1 MNLLE
6 AFVKLDEDAFDTTPK
21 GIEDLSNF
29 MDDADVVDDE
39 IEIIDPDIDFGD
51 DDTMPADDE
60 ESEEENAHVGQL
72 VLQCNTC
79 NALVYKDKDEVELD
93 EEGNVEEEECPNCH
107 NVSKFDVIGK
117 ICTVD
122 DLEDELEGDEEESEE
137 KEEDESEKPED
148 ESEEEA
154 EVDDVEVDD
163 EDEEEKP
170 IKEESLRRPRKL
182 KESFSVVDISNGER
196 FGKFEDSESA
206 VRKAL
211 QYIKLGL
218 ANKAVAVIDEKGNIV
233 KAFDRRGKQIDIK
246 ESLRRPNK
254 NKRLVEAPAGDF
266 SYFKSNGNDEMSY
279 NRDALRYAK
288 SLLKRHYLDKVH
300 TSSMDDFSRNIAIL
314 NDAVKFVEEEF
325 NQDIKPSGSI
335 PRYKDLNQEGPVN
348 TICNGYLDL
357 CDDIE
362 KSFNDCYYI
371 GFDRCRDG
379 DDKYIQTPPGLDYTA
394 TFSIFDESCIFVMRI
409 INKDISTYSRGMNL
423 PDSVNCKSFYELA
436 ENIFSLIPELKHQF
450 FTFSERKLDEISIRL
465 NQGLDRSL
473 FTFIPL
479 DELREKIKGAMVL
492 KESLRSPRK
501 KSLKEKLVEVPE
513 EVVNELLQILESHGF
528 ILDDSIKHE
537 NPIRTWMGAIHIQV
551 IDPDSFIDED
561 GDIGYQLKKYVTE
574 ELINEIQ
581 ALEDRSDCPIT
592 WNFGPNA
599 DNQVTGGLD
608 VDKQWI
614 EDGINESVRRPK
626 KKSLK
631 EDVSQLDFD
640 VDPDE
645 TVIYLFP
652 LLWWEDVD
660 VARGFGLWM
669 NDEFSDEA
677 TTAISGRFEDLVDF
691 ADNYLDYQLVDGY
704 LLDKDG
710 MRIPS
715 DEAFRKFQDRNHKNK
730 KYSGFDESLR
740 RPRKIRESKDKLDAI
755 YDMLDNT
762 ELEYNFV
769 EEYRN
774 GWYIVDICQQDH
786 EGIGE
791 ALDILESAGIDCR
804 EDDGTI
810 LIYPDIDGLD
820 ESCKTKKSSPKDKI
834 LKDIKKLKKES
845 LTESKEN
852 VADTFKNYSAYAS
865 NFKPL
870 RIVKNGKN
878 YYVYREDDP
887 DKNHYIQYG
896 NKDFIDGWLYGAVQA
911 KQKIVENKKL
921 KKDSLKESSDTP
933 SKETIKDC
941 IEDYRENAFGF
952 DGIKDYVNTQF
963 PKHSSDFK
971 KALIKAMRK
980 QCESLTED
988 LEGITVDTDEE
999 TIQITQKEDGGVAV
1013 ETSPKESDESF
1024 MEEPMFEEP
1033 PMEGDEVSGD
1043 EEVIEPLT
1051 DEEEEEIAEENPESE
1066 EGKEDKGDED
1076 EEEIEDIDSDSFDE
1090 LGESYLKEA
1099 YENVKSFKT
1108 NKVYKKN
1115 GKLVVE
1121 GIVSFKSGKNKKTSF
1136 IFESAHNKSKKK
1148 VLLGENKQITPNSK
1162 SFRLRG
1168 VVKNKKMVCE
1178 SLRYNYK
1185 EGKNRVSGVCRVK

>member
-51 DDTMPADDE
+51 DDTMPEDDE

-148 ESEEEA
+148 ESEEEV

-163 EDEEEKP
+163 EEEEEKP

-233 KAFDRRGKQIDIK
+233 KAFDRSGKQIDIK
-246 ESLRRPNK
+246 ESLRRP
-254 NKRLVEAPAGDF
+254 
-266 SYFKSNGNDEMSY
+266 
-279 NRDALRYAK
+279 
-288 SLLKRHYLDKVH
+288 
-300 TSSMDDFSRNIAIL
+300 
-314 NDAVKFVEEEF
+314 
-325 NQDIKPSGSI
+325 
-335 PRYKDLNQEGPVN
+335 
-348 TICNGYLDL
+348 
-357 CDDIE
+357 
-362 KSFNDCYYI
+362 
-371 GFDRCRDG
+371 
-379 DDKYIQTPPGLDYTA
+379 
-394 TFSIFDESCIFVMRI
+394 
-409 INKDISTYSRGMNL
+409 
-423 PDSVNCKSFYELA
+423 
-436 ENIFSLIPELKHQF
+436 
-450 FTFSERKLDEISIRL
+450 RK
-465 NQGLDRSL
+465 
-473 FTFIPL
+473 
-479 DELREKIKGAMVL
+479 L
-492 KESLRSPRK
+492 KESKQRLNETLMDAVLDRADGVPYNPREFYQYVNGWGIDWYDDVAHEMDEGEEEDVANAIIRGLQNSIRGDGGDPHNPSAEQLYKFVKDSTWLTNDRTGDVPEYIKNIHNELYGESLK
-501 KSLKEKLVEVPE
+501 KSGRKPFKE
-513 EVVNELLQILESHGF
+513 
-528 ILDDSIKHE
+528 SI
-537 NPIRTWMGAIHIQV
+537 
-551 IDPDSFIDED
+551 
-561 GDIGYQLKKYVTE
+561 
-574 ELINEIQ
+574 
-581 ALEDRSDCPIT
+581 
-592 WNFGPNA
+592 
-599 DNQVTGGLD
+599 
-608 VDKQWI
+608 
-614 EDGINESVRRPK
+614 RRPM

-660 VARGFGLWM
+660 AARGFGLWM
-669 NDEFSDEA
+669 DDEFSDED
-677 TTAISGRFEDLVDF
+677 TTAIAGRFEDLVDF

-704 LLDKDG
+704 LLDENGDEIWLNESLRRPRKKSLKEGVKQPDFDVEPDEVAIYIFPKLEPDDISVARNFNLSVDNEYAYDDIDTALIGKFKDLKNFATNYLDYQLVDGYLLDKDG

-715 DEAFRKFQDRNHKNK
+715 DETFRKFQDRKHKNK
-730 KYSGFDESLR
+730 KYTGFDESC
-740 RPRKIRESKDKLDAI
+740 DK
-755 YDMLDNT
+755 
-762 ELEYNFV
+762 
-769 EEYRN
+769 
-774 GWYIVDICQQDH
+774 
-786 EGIGE
+786 
-791 ALDILESAGIDCR
+791 
-804 EDDGTI
+804 
-810 LIYPDIDGLD
+810 
-820 ESCKTKKSSPKDKI
+820 KKSSPKDKI

-845 LTESKEN
+845 LE
-852 VADTFKNYSAYAS
+852 
-865 NFKPL
+865 
-870 RIVKNGKN
+870 
-878 YYVYREDDP
+878 
-887 DKNHYIQYG
+887 
-896 NKDFIDGWLYGAVQA
+896 
-911 KQKIVENKKL
+911 
-921 KKDSLKESSDTP
+921 
-933 SKETIKDC
+933 
-941 IEDYRENAFGF
+941 
-952 DGIKDYVNTQF
+952 
-963 PKHSSDFK
+963 
-971 KALIKAMRK
+971 
-980 QCESLTED
+980 ED
-988 LEGITVDTDEE
+988 LEGITVDTDSE

-1013 ETSPKESDESF
+1013 ETSPKAPDEPF

-1033 PMEGDEVSGD
+1033 PVEGDEVSGD
-1043 EEVIEPLT
+1043 DEVIEPLT

-1066 EGKEDKGDED
+1066 KDEEIPSEED
-1076 EEEIEDIDSDSFDE
+1076 EEEIEYIDSDSFDE

>member
-660 VARGFGLWM
+660 VARGCGLWM

-1033 PMEGDEVSGD
+1033 PMEDDEVSGD